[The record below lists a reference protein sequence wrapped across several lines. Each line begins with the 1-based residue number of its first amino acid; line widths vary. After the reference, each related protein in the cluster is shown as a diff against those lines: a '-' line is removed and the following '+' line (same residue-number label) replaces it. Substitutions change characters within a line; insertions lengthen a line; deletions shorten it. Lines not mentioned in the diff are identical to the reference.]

1 MMEDII
7 IAVVILGVAAIICG
21 TVLLWKLIDE
31 GRIFR
36 RGRDD

>member
-1 MMEDII
+1 MLSDILV
-7 IAVVILGVAAIICG
+7 AVVILGVAAIICG

-36 RGRDD
+36 DRD